1 MARKRKTEVKQETK
15 ELLAP
20 ETITIEVPDALGLV
34 EHYSYVNHMR
44 VSATGADVRVAVAD
58 LNPTS
63 KKLSGVTGI
72 VMSHAHAR
80 DFVRAMKSVVDTLDK
95 HDFSTKTEDE

>member
-1 MARKRKTEVKQETK
+1 MARKRKTEIKQETQ
-15 ELLAP
+15 ELPVP

-34 EHYSYVNHMR
+34 EHYSYVNYMR
-44 VSATGADVRVAVAD
+44 VSATEADVRVAVAD

-63 KKLSGVTGI
+63 RKLSGVTGI

-80 DFVRAMKSVVDTLDK
+80 DFVRAMKRVVDTLDK
-95 HDFSTKTEDE
+95 HDYSTKTEDE